1 MNMICGLLL
10 ITAGCVIG
18 GGNSGDGDSDD
29 VGVDTGS
36 GGGNN
41 TDVWRARG
49 KGSAYLLDGT
59 EDHSLFSLEISSTM
73 EPREGE
79 AYHGWLTGGPSAL
92 YLGEIPVTDDVVLWE
107 TDVGLNAFASG
118 YTTFQAYAGEGTP
131 SAPGEGELLWYG
143 EIPTTA
149 VEILEDL
156 LVSSPESD
164 EGSLRA
170 IETTTEAII
179 ERGQSAMDDY
189 VDLPTFQEDA
199 EAVRNGI
206 AGTAEDANSNG
217 NVGVIEGLEVALVG
231 DNGQANVILEDFVEA
246 FDAFGGNQA
255 DEDIREALDKA
266 YDCVQ
271 RIDAHANEAYDLSG
285 TGTVCGA
292 ESSCISIMS
301 DVNEQLGY
309 ALSGEDTDG
318 NGTVELDEGT
328 IDCAIE
334 HTSRMMAFEVGVP

>member
-1 MNMICGLLL
+1 MNTLGILLG
-10 ITAGCVIG
+10 ITAGCIIG
-18 GGNSGDGDSDD
+18 GGGGGEDDSGASTVDS
-29 VGVDTGS
+29 GS
-36 GGGNN
+36 GGGGGA
-41 TDVWRARG
+41 DVWRARG
-49 KGSAYLLDGT
+49 KGSGYLLDGT
-59 EDHSLFSLEISSTM
+59 QDHSVFSLEISQTM

-79 AYHGWLTGGPSAL
+79 AYHGWLTGGPTAL
-92 YLGEIPVTDDVVLWE
+92 YLGEIPVQEDVVIWE
-107 TDVGLNAFASG
+107 ADVGLNAFAEG

-170 IETTTEAII
+170 IATTTEAII
-179 ERGQSAMDDY
+179 ERGQSSIDDY
-189 VDLPTFQEDA
+189 SDLATFQEDA

-206 AGTAEDANSNG
+206 AGTAEDENG
-217 NVGVIEGLEVALVG
+217 NGTVSTIDGLDVALVG
-231 DNGQANVILEDFVEA
+231 ENGQANVILEDFTDA
-246 FDAFGGNQA
+246 FNAFGGNQA
-255 DEDIREALDKA
+255 DEDIREALDNA

-271 RIDAHANEAYDLSG
+271 RIEAHAEEAYDLSG
-285 TGTVCGA
+285 TATVCGA

-301 DVNEQLGY
+301 DVNEELGY
-309 ALSGEDTDG
+309 ALFGYDTDG

-334 HTSRMMAFEVGVP
+334 HTSKMMAFDIGVP